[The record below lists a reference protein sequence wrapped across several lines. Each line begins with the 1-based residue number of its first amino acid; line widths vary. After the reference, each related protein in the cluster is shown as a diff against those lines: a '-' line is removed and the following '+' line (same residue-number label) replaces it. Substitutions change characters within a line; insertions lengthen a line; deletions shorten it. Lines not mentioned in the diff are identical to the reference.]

1 MHFAWNGIIEPELRV
16 LARTYILVI
25 PLHFLSV
32 FFCLFFFALKVSE
45 HVRVF
50 INAHTLLVRSTLS
63 NELSFLGSPSSPSRH
78 FSFQIFITVQSA
90 RHGSPAALPCFIRVK
105 NKNINKKESPVG
117 GCNYNRETFELL
129 RIPFLDSR

>member
-1 MHFAWNGIIEPELRV
+1 M

-32 FFCLFFFALKVSE
+32 FFCLFFFALKVPE

-78 FSFQIFITVQSA
+78 FSFQIFIMVQA

-105 NKNINKKESPVG
+105 NINKKKSPVG